1 MLSGGMK
8 RRGRPSKAATNDFS
22 PPKPRRVPLGPALVE
37 YGPKRR
43 RGRPRNPIDY
53 LGERPPPLVE
63 YGPKRRRGRP
73 RKPIDYLAPPK
84 PPKALKEYGPKRKIG
99 RPKKF
104 ITNVE
109 LDRAIEAERMSSPGA
124 LLAAIGINNAAT
136 KIQNAVRQKQ
146 AINRV
151 ANLYGYKQIRQGVVN
166 KLNAS
171 VIANDMLNSLMPRA
185 LGSIPKKRPRGRP
198 PGSKNKPK

>member
-1 MLSGGMK
+1 M
-8 RRGRPSKAATNDFS
+8 RRRPGRPSRAASNSFAE
-22 PPKPRRVPLGPALVE
+22 PVAPIRVPLGPALVE

-43 RGRPRNPIDY
+43 RGRPRKPIDY
-53 LGERPPPLVE
+53 LGEQPVLVE

-84 PPKALKEYGPKRKIG
+84 PPKALKEYGPKRKPG

-104 ITNVE
+104 TTNVE
-109 LDRAIEAERMSSPGA
+109 LDRAIQAERMPSGA
-124 LLAAIGINNAAT
+124 SAAT
-136 KIQNAVRQKQ
+136 KIQNAVRQRQ

-151 ANLYGYKQIRQGVVN
+151 ANLYTYKQIRPSVIN

-171 VIANDMLNSLMPRA
+171 VMANDMLNSLMPRA

>member
-1 MLSGGMK
+1 MLSGGLKK
-8 RRGRPSKAATNDFS
+8 RRGRPPKNVSLDFTGA
-22 PPKPRRVPLGPALVE
+22 PAPIRVPLGP
-37 YGPKRR
+37 K
-43 RGRPRNPIDY
+43 
-53 LGERPPPLVE
+53 LVE

-84 PPKALKEYGPKRKIG
+84 APKAPRAPKVYGPKRKPG

-104 ITNVE
+104 TTNEE
-109 LDRAIEAERMSSPGA
+109 LDRAIAEERMRSPQA
-124 LLAAIGINNAAT
+124 LMGAIGINNAVK

-146 AINRV
+146 AIDKV
-151 ANLYGYKQIRQGVVN
+151 ANLYVYKKFKPDLKR

-171 VIANDMLNSLMPRA
+171 VMVNDMLNTLMPQA
-185 LGSIPKKRPRGRP
+185 INSIPSRRRGRP